1 MKRDKGK
8 IRSSRLSIKIILTL
22 FAVLLAVYTIIFLV
36 FTICTAVGF
45 QMPEDRESIDVWVR
59 FIVYVFPPILG
70 ISIIGLFAGAI
81 NRTVVARICK
91 LEAATEEVA
100 GGNFDINVEVR
111 GNDELSDLTVSF
123 NRMSAELKSNEYLS
137 KEFVRNVSHEFK
149 APISAIRAYGEL
161 LEAEA
166 DGKKIDRTALREC
179 AKVIIEQS
187 DRLTLLSKSILQLSL
202 LDSTTI
208 IKKDDI
214 VNPAEQIRDI
224 FRLMQAEWSAKD
236 ITLDLRLEEMSITSN
251 EQLLYQVWQNLIG
264 NALKFSNKGGI
275 IMVTLRRDD
284 SGVLFE
290 ITDNGIGIND
300 RDKAKIFN
308 HFFVADKSRNTEGSG
323 LGLAIVKKILSK
335 IDGTI
340 TFESTEGK
348 GSTFRVHLD

>member
-161 LEAEA
+161 LEVEA

-224 FRLMQAEWSAKD
+224 FRLMQAEWSVKD
-236 ITLDLRLEEMSITSN
+236 ITLDLRLEEMSITNN

-275 IMVTLRRDD
+275 ITVTLRRDD

-300 RDKAKIFN
+300 RDKEKIFN

-323 LGLAIVKKILSK
+323 LGLAIVKKILSQV
-335 IDGTI
+335 DGTI